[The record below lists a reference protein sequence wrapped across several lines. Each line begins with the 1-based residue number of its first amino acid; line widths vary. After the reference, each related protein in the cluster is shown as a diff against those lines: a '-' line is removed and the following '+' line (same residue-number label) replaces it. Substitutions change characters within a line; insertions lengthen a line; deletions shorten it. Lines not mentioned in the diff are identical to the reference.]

1 VRRLVV
7 IGGGISGLA
16 AAWAGRAARKPTGGL
31 EITVLESGPDVGGAA
46 QSIARDGWLAE
57 AGPNGFLSGSPAI
70 DRLIDAADLKDQL
83 LPANTAAA
91 RRYIYW
97 RGRIRRVTPN
107 PFGLMRA
114 GLLSPVGALRLLL
127 ELGVSRRP
135 GADDESIDEFV
146 VRRFGAE
153 AAERLARPM
162 TLGVFAG
169 DARALS
175 LPAAFPQLAALE
187 RDYGSV
193 IRGMVARRGSGQR
206 GKLTSFAG
214 GMAVLP
220 RELARRGRFDVS
232 CNAPVNAISTADGQ
246 WRVHVTGREAPL
258 AADAVVVA
266 TGARAA
272 SQLIRSIDPGAA
284 AELAAIEAPA
294 VSVVALGYGP
304 EASPRIPVGFGVLIA
319 RDNGFRTLG
328 NLWESQIFPG
338 RAPAG
343 HTLIRVLYGGG
354 ADPAAGALDH
364 DELATLARAEVRRLY
379 GLEHDPI
386 FEEVIRWPQA
396 IPQYTIGHGARVA
409 RIGQAMA
416 SHPGLFIAGA
426 ALRGVALP
434 AAAAAGME
442 AGERAAA
449 LLASEPSRG

>member
-1 VRRLVV
+1 
-7 IGGGISGLA
+7 
-16 AAWAGRAARKPTGGL
+16 
-31 EITVLESGPDVGGAA
+31 
-46 QSIARDGWLAE
+46 
-57 AGPNGFLSGSPAI
+57 
-70 DRLIDAADLKDQL
+70 
-83 LPANTAAA
+83 
-91 RRYIYW
+91 
-97 RGRIRRVTPN
+97 
-107 PFGLMRA
+107 
-114 GLLSPVGALRLLL
+114 
-127 ELGVSRRP
+127 
-135 GADDESIDEFV
+135 
-146 VRRFGAE
+146 
-153 AAERLARPM
+153 
-162 TLGVFAG
+162 
-169 DARALS
+169 
-175 LPAAFPQLAALE
+175 
-187 RDYGSV
+187 
-193 IRGMVARRGSGQR
+193 
-206 GKLTSFAG
+206 
-214 GMAVLP
+214 
-220 RELARRGRFDVS
+220 
-232 CNAPVNAISTADGQ
+232 VNAISTADGQ

-284 AELAAIEAPA
+284 AELAAIEAPP